1 MQPTPRV
8 PLAHR
13 YFAGLA
19 EAAFQGRLGVADP
32 PLVEYVARLLVRFIH
47 IDALYRIRDLVGRR
61 LDDVVEMVGEGEQ
74 RVGSARREVH
84 RQIGDFTLFWT
95 GIYPETLKRL
105 KGSAARLDYFIAYC
119 EQGKR
124 SYYIASTYREGEFAD
139 ESPVL
144 ERISQQFELC
154 AYGLNEIR
162 RQWEEEAGDN
172 PLVRPLLID

>member
-1 MQPTPRV
+1 MDATPRV

-13 YFAGLA
+13 YFTGLA
-19 EAAFQGRLGVADP
+19 EAAFHGRLGVADP
-32 PLVEYVARLLVRFIH
+32 PLVEYVARLLVRFIR
-47 IDALYRIRDLVGRR
+47 IDTVYRIRDLVGRR
-61 LDDVVEMVGEGEQ
+61 LDEIVEMVGEAEQ
-74 RVGSARREVH
+74 RVGNARREVH

-105 KGSAARLDYFIAYC
+105 RSPLRKDHFVDYC

-124 SYYIASTYREGEFAD
+124 SYYIASTYREGEYAE

-154 AYGLNEIR
+154 AYGLSEVR
-162 RQWEEEAGDN
+162 RQWEQEADEV
-172 PLVRPLLID
+172 PLPLLLE

>member
-1 MQPTPRV
+1 MHPAPRI

-13 YFAGLA
+13 YFTGLA

-32 PLVEYVARLLVRFIH
+32 PLVEYIARLLVRFVH

-61 LDDVVEMVGEGEQ
+61 LDEVVEMVGEAEQ
-74 RVGSARREVH
+74 RVGNARREVH
-84 RQIGDFTLFWT
+84 RQIGDFSLFWT

-105 KGSAARLDYFIAYC
+105 HSVERKDHFVDYC
-119 EQGKR
+119 QQGKR
-124 SYYIASTYREGEFAD
+124 SYYIASTYRDGEYAD
-139 ESPVL
+139 ESSVL

-162 RQWEEEAGDN
+162 RQWEQEAEES
-172 PLVRPLLID
+172 PLPRPLLIE

>member
-1 MQPTPRV
+1 MHPVPRI

-32 PLVEYVARLLVRFIH
+32 PLVEYIARLLVRFVH
-47 IDALYRIRDLVGRR
+47 VDALYRIRDLVGRR
-61 LDDVVEMVGEGEQ
+61 LDEVVEMVGEAEQ
-74 RVGSARREVH
+74 RVGNPRREVH
-84 RQIGDFTLFWT
+84 RQIGDFSLFWT

-105 KGSAARLDYFIAYC
+105 QSTERKDHFVDYC
-119 EQGKR
+119 QQGKR
-124 SYYIASTYREGEFAD
+124 SYYIASTYREGEYAD
-139 ESPVL
+139 ESSVL

-162 RQWEEEAGDN
+162 RQWEQEAEES
-172 PLVRPLLID
+172 PLPRPLLIE

>member
-1 MQPTPRV
+1 MHPIPRV
-8 PLAHR
+8 PVAHR

-32 PLVEYVARLLVRFIH
+32 PLVEYMTRLLVRFVH
-47 IDALYRIRDLVGRR
+47 IDTLFRIRDLIGRR
-61 LDDVVEMVGEGEQ
+61 LEEVVEMVGEAEQ
-74 RVGSARREVH
+74 RVGNARREVH

-95 GIYPETLKRL
+95 GIYPETLQRL
-105 KGSAARLDYFIAYC
+105 RSPARKDHFVDYC

-124 SYYIASTYREGEFAD
+124 SYYIASTYREGQYAQ

-154 AYGLNEIR
+154 AYGLNEVR
-162 RQWEEEAGDN
+162 RQWEQEAEET
-172 PLVRPLLID
+172 PLPRPLLID

>member
-1 MQPTPRV
+1 MHPAPRV

-13 YFAGLA
+13 YFTGLA
-19 EAAFQGRLGVADP
+19 EAAFQGRLGVVDP
-32 PLVEYVARLLVRFIH
+32 PLVEYVARLLVRFVH
-47 IDALYRIRDLVGRR
+47 IDAIYRIRDLLGRR
-61 LDDVVEMVGEGEQ
+61 LDEVVEMVGEAEQ
-74 RVGSARREVH
+74 RVGNARREVH

-95 GIYPETLKRL
+95 GLYPEVLKR
-105 KGSAARLDYFIAYC
+105 SAERLDYFIDYC

-124 SYYIASTYREGEFAD
+124 SYYIASTYREGEYAD

-162 RQWEEEAGDN
+162 RQWEEEAGEA
-172 PLVRPLLID
+172 PLGRPLLIE

>member
-1 MQPTPRV
+1 MQPAPRI

-19 EAAFQGRLGVADP
+19 EAAFEGRLGVADP
-32 PLVEYVARLLVRFIH
+32 PLVEYITRLLVRFIH
-47 IDALYRIRDLVGRR
+47 LDALYRIRDLVGRR
-61 LDDVVEMVGEGEQ
+61 LDEVVDMVGEAEQ
-74 RVGSARREVH
+74 RVGNARREVH
-84 RQIGDFTLFWT
+84 RQIGDFSLFWT

-105 KGSAARLDYFIAYC
+105 KSVERKDHFVDYC

-124 SYYIASTYREGEFAD
+124 SYYIASTYREGQYAD

-144 ERISQQFELC
+144 ERISHQFELC

-162 RQWEEEAGDN
+162 RQWEQEADEL
-172 PLVRPLLID
+172 PLPKPLLIE

>member
-1 MQPTPRV
+1 MHPVPRI

-32 PLVEYVARLLVRFIH
+32 PLVEYIARLLVRFVH
-47 IDALYRIRDLVGRR
+47 VDALYRIRDLVGRR
-61 LDDVVEMVGEGEQ
+61 LDEVVEMVGEAEQ
-74 RVGSARREVH
+74 RVGNARREVH
-84 RQIGDFTLFWT
+84 RQIGDFSLFWT

-105 KGSAARLDYFIAYC
+105 QSTERKDHFVDYC
-119 EQGKR
+119 QQGKR
-124 SYYIASTYREGEFAD
+124 SYYIASTYREGEYAD

-162 RQWEEEAGDN
+162 RQWEQEAEES
-172 PLVRPLLID
+172 PLPRPLLIE